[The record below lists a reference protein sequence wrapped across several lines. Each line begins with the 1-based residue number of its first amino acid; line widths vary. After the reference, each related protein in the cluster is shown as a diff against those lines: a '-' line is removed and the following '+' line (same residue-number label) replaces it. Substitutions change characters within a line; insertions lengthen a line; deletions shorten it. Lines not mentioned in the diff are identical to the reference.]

1 MDRTPSIGLSGF
13 AVLANH
19 IQENRVTTATYP
31 VTAQNAAAFD
41 PRDPKP
47 GIYRGVPDEMYFS
60 ARAVNHSTLLHMGQ
74 TPAHFRDAFE
84 CPMHRESDAMRLGSL
99 AHMMLFQ
106 PSRLTQSIVP
116 APINPRTQAAF
127 GSDTK
132 AWADYA
138 AENAG
143 KLIVS
148 DDEVM
153 IARGMV
159 DAILSHPN
167 LGTIFNAATD
177 TEVVIVWDD
186 YGILC
191 KAKIDAMVG
200 TMMAGDLK
208 TTDDASERAFAAKMV
223 SYSYITQSAFYT
235 RGLRALGL
243 DGMDFVFGVVEKPA
257 KSETA
262 EFLRSGRKCKAV
274 AYMIGENTAAAGR
287 AMVCDWLS
295 HVSKCRALKEWP
307 GYTSEIVQIE
317 APTYFL
323 AKFADGNV

>member
-1 MDRTPSIGLSGF
+1 M
-13 AVLANH
+13 
-19 IQENRVTTATYP
+19 TTATATFP
-31 VTAQNAAAFD
+31 LTIQDAEAFNVKN
-41 PRDPKP
+41 PKP
-47 GIYRGVPDEMYFS
+47 GIYRGLVDDSYFA

-74 TPAHFRDAFE
+74 TAAHFRDAFE

-99 AHMMLFQ
+99 AHMMLFEPGRVAQ
-106 PSRLTQSIVP
+106 IIVP
-116 APINPRTQAAF
+116 APINPRTQTAF

-138 AENAG
+138 EENRG

-148 DDEVM
+148 AEEM
-153 IARGMV
+153 AIARNMV
-159 DAILSHPN
+159 AAILEHPN
-167 LGTIFNAATD
+167 LGLIFNAATD
-177 TEVVIVWDD
+177 TELVIVWDD
-186 YGILC
+186 GGVLC

-208 TTDDASERAFAAKMV
+208 TTDDASERAFASKMV
-223 SYSYITQSAFYT
+223 AYSYITQSAFYT

-287 AMVCDWLS
+287 AMVSEWLNK
-295 HVSKCRALKEWP
+295 VRKCREANVWP

>member
-1 MDRTPSIGLSGF
+1 M
-13 AVLANH
+13 
-19 IQENRVTTATYP
+19 TTATYP
-31 VTAQNAAAFD
+31 IEIQDAEAFD
-41 PRDPKP
+41 VRNPKP
-47 GIYRGVPDEMYFS
+47 GIYRGLADDSYFA
-60 ARAVNHSTLLHMGQ
+60 ARAVNHSTLLHMGK

-99 AHMMLFQ
+99 AHMLLFE
-106 PSRLTQSIVP
+106 PSRVSSSIVP
-116 APINPRTQAAF
+116 APVNPRTQEAF

-138 AENAG
+138 AEHAG

-148 DDEVM
+148 EDEM
-153 IARGMV
+153 AIARSMAA
-159 DAILSHPN
+159 AIIEHPN

-186 YGILC
+186 YGVLC

-262 EFLRSGRKCKAV
+262 EFIRSGRKCKAV

-287 AMVCDWLS
+287 AMVSDWLS